1 MADRVGRPS
10 GSDGAAPIDGF
21 IVLGVDPGLER
32 TGYAVLD
39 VGADQVIDAGL
50 VRTDTGRPLAERL
63 REIDT
68 GIREVLADHAVSLV
82 AVEDLYAHYKHP
94 KTAILMGHARG
105 VVLLAAAAKRIDVMS
120 LAATRV
126 KKALTGNGHASKV
139 QMQRA
144 IMTRLGL
151 ACEPE
156 PNDVADAMAVA
167 LCAARE
173 RTDHVAADI
182 EGATSG

>member
-1 MADRVGRPS
+1 VADRVGRPS
-10 GSDGAAPIDGF
+10 GSDGAARSGGF

-39 VGADQVIDAGL
+39 VGADKVIDAGL
-50 VRTDTGRPLAERL
+50 VRTDTDRPLAERL

-82 AVEDLYAHYKHP
+82 AVEDLFAHYKHP

-105 VVLLAAAAKRIDVMS
+105 VVLLAAACKRIEVMS

-151 ACEPE
+151 AREPE

-167 LCAARE
+167 LCAAME
-173 RTDHVAADI
+173 RTDHMAANI
-182 EGATSG
+182 EGQTSR

>member
-1 MADRVGRPS
+1 VADGVARRS
-10 GSDGAAPIDGF
+10 DSDGAAQSGGF

-39 VGADQVIDAGL
+39 VGADKVIDAGL
-50 VRTDTGRPLAERL
+50 VRSDTARPLAERL
-63 REIDT
+63 REIDA
-68 GIREVLADHAVSLV
+68 GIREILADHTVSLV
-82 AVEDLYAHYKHP
+82 AVEDLFAHYKHP

-105 VVLLAAAAKRIDVMS
+105 VVLLAAARGRIEVMS
-120 LAATRV
+120 LGATRV

-156 PNDVADAMAVA
+156 PNDVADAVAGA
-167 LCAARE
+167 LCAAME
-173 RTDHVAADI
+173 RNDRAAANI
-182 EGATSG
+182 EGATSR